1 MVTHPG
7 EATPFL
13 ETAMPRPARI
23 LTVIALIASWSAF
36 GAGGS
41 PMPSAPQQSRESA
54 TPEELARA
62 AYNSGIRSVEKGD
75 ELMADAAR
83 QTDERKQKKLKA
95 KAESAYAAAAR
106 KFTRATELRPAM
118 HEAWN
123 YLGYSQRKLSR
134 YDAALTAYDRALT
147 LKPGYPEALEY
158 RGHAYLGLNRLGD
171 AKDAYL
177 ALFASNRKLAASL
190 LTGMQQWLGNHRAGA
205 GVDPGSYDAFASWV
219 RERGAIASQTAGLTR
234 EGAAAAW

>member
-1 MVTHPG
+1 MSTSSGVPPIFAHLRNNG
-7 EATPFL
+7 GDWATGALPMMT
-13 ETAMPRPARI
+13 EMPPI
-23 LTVIALIASWSAF
+23 LWSR
-36 GAGGS
+36 S
-41 PMPSAPQQSRESA
+41 LVREMP
-54 TPEELARA
+54 
-62 AYNSGIRSVEKGD
+62 Y
-75 ELMADAAR
+75 
-83 QTDERKQKKLKA
+83 
-95 KAESAYAAAAR
+95 
-106 KFTRATELRPAM
+106 FHM

-123 YLGYSQRKLSR
+123 YLGYSQRKLGR